1 MAFTSF
7 FTLKELFH
15 TAVCAVVLLDMQWL
29 AYNPFNFFKCLYET
43 PFNHSTSLPPHPSLQ
58 PQGKDGIA

>member
-29 AYNPFNFFKCLYET
+29 AYNPFNYF
-43 PFNHSTSLPPHPSLQ
+43 
-58 PQGKDGIA
+58 